1 MYDERQDFEHHG
13 AEVDDALGLL
23 RSLGLDPAPRGRM
36 LDLGGGQGMH
46 VGFLQRT
53 GQLLTC
59 ADVLDYSSLYEGTFA
74 QKIREK
80 YERNGLSIDLSRCA
94 FIRAD
99 AMDLLFRDAYFD
111 SCFSFNAF
119 EHIPDPERAFA
130 EVARVLRPGGVAY
143 ITLDPVWT
151 CDTGSHFFGRV
162 PAPWQHLVVSPER
175 FREAMALAGAA
186 PDELAAFPS
195 DMNRKRV
202 ADYAFA
208 IEELLA
214 RYPMELVFHDTYSG
228 FSDPTHADHPN
239 FRVALSM
246 GYSEQ
251 ELQMRRL
258 RWVLRKLP

>member
-13 AEVDDALGLL
+13 AEVEDALGLL
-23 RSLGLDPAPRGRM
+23 TSLGLELPPTGRM
-36 LDLGGGQGMH
+36 IDLGGGQGMH
-46 VGFLQRT
+46 IGFLQRT
-53 GQLLTC
+53 GQHLTC

-80 YERNGLSIDLSRCA
+80 YERNALPIDLSRCA

-99 AMDLLFRDAYFD
+99 AMNLLFRDEYFD

-119 EHIPDPERAFA
+119 EHIPEPEPAFA
-130 EVARVLRPGGVAY
+130 EVARILRPGGVAY

-151 CDTGSHFFGRV
+151 CDTGSHFYGHV
-162 PAPWQHLVVSPER
+162 PAPWQHLVVSHER
-175 FREAMALAGAA
+175 FRESMAAAGAG

-202 ADYAFA
+202 GDYEAA
-208 IEELLA
+208 VENLLA
-214 RYPMELVFHDTYSG
+214 HFPMDLVFHDTYSG
-228 FSDPTHADHPN
+228 LSDPAHAEHPN
-239 FRVALSM
+239 YQLAMAM
-246 GYSEQ
+246 GYSES

-258 RWVLRKLP
+258 RWVFRKRS